1 MTTRIENVLAARNAS
16 LNDENDWEEFALTDV
31 KVLVPGKTRYA
42 NVLSASADNPVRV
55 TGQLD
60 VVEEDQEELVLDD
73 SYRNKRVLI
82 DNVTHYAY
90 GQHDDGE
97 IGLWV
102 AGTAGWFSIAPAR
115 GYKPMFNEMVEAID
129 LLYFLAD
136 QHQKS
141 RRRGK
146 KWNPKVDYLF
156 EEYTKHTNGA
166 CEDAEDSAEVFY
178 KHHEFLINQMVQG
191 KENVDWAS
199 TPIYSHLREL
209 YLDVFE
215 RAEAAAHGTQEEG
228 GSDEESDEESEVSPD
243 AAEVGRAQ
251 ADTIFEVVLDM
262 KESGLLSKRRLNVM
276 TVAETLLKRYEM
288 SSLDYALDLI
298 RARAGLLME
307 MMDNARTAT
316 FDWSQKAIYRQ
327 LKELESSGSLKAISD
342 TPLHP
347 RTRREDGSSSPLAEE
362 SEDDDEIPLPKGRRR
377 KVRKSLLRPKMS
389 SISVKGAGKR
399 NRQAEIGSTDSEDEI
414 KEPPESDDT
423 PSRSRGH
430 RLVHDPFSSKVN
442 ESTCSVVSGSDVALV
457 RKTPMQEIFESLM
470 TARPAINSNNENIY
484 QAPEAPDPA
493 DLPADTWMCPVQGCG
508 KTIYKAS
515 SKRSKEA
522 ILDHSLVHAEDTQT
536 KLNLV
541 FAEQRQNVNLSVS
554 HLVSRIRE
562 FSSHQESAGASDE
575 SDLRDS
581 TSPKR
586 IKL

>member
-55 TGQLD
+55 TGQLE
-60 VVEEDQEELVLDD
+60 VVEKEQEELVLDD

-102 AGTAGWFSIAPAR
+102 AGAAGWFSIAPAR

-141 RRRGK
+141 RRRGR
-146 KWNPKVDYLF
+146 KWNPKVNYLF
-156 EEYTKHTNGA
+156 DEYTKHTNGA

-178 KHHEFLINQMVQG
+178 KHHEFLINRMVQG

-199 TPIYSHLREL
+199 TPIYAHLREL

-215 RAEAAAHGTQEEG
+215 RAEAAANETQEEV
-228 GSDEESDEESEVSPD
+228 ESDEESEVSPD
-243 AAEVGRAQ
+243 AVDVGRAQ

-262 KESGLLSKRRLNVM
+262 KESGLLSKRRLNVT

-298 RARAGLLME
+298 RARAGLLTE
-307 MMDNARTAT
+307 MMDNAQTAT
-316 FDWSQKAIYRQ
+316 FDWSSKAIYRQ
-327 LKELESSGSLKAISD
+327 LKELESSGCLKGISD

-347 RTRREDGSSSPLAEE
+347 RARREGGSSSPLAEE
-362 SEDDDEIPLPKGRRR
+362 SEDDDEIPVPKGRRR

-389 SISVKGAGKR
+389 SVSVKAAGKR
-399 NRQAEIGSTDSEDEI
+399 NRQTEIGNTDSEDEFN
-414 KEPPESDDT
+414 EPPESDDT
-423 PSRSRGH
+423 PSKSRGH
-430 RLVHDPFSSKVN
+430 RLVHDPFSSRVN
-442 ESTCSVVSGSDVALV
+442 ESTRSIVSGSDVASV
-457 RKTPMQEIFESLM
+457 RKTPMQEVFEGLM
-470 TARPAINSNNENIY
+470 TASPTINNNSENIN
-484 QAPEAPDPA
+484 QATEPPDLA
-493 DLPADTWMCPVQGCG
+493 DLPADTWICSVQGCG

-522 ILDHSLVHAEDTQT
+522 ILDHSLVHAEDTQA

-541 FAEQRQNVNLSVS
+541 FAEQRHNVNASVS
-554 HLVSRIRE
+554 HLVSRIRD
-562 FSSHQESAGASDE
+562 FGSHQESAGTSDE
-575 SDLRDS
+575 APSLQR
-581 TSPKR
+581 TQHPEVA
-586 IKL
+586 

>member
-1 MTTRIENVLAARNAS
+1 MTTRIENVLAARDAS

-42 NVLSASADNPVRV
+42 NILSASADNPVRV
-55 TGQLD
+55 IGQLEI
-60 VVEEDQEELVLDD
+60 VEEEQEELVLDD
-73 SYRNKRVLI
+73 TYRNKRVLI

-102 AGTAGWFSIAPAR
+102 AGSAGWFSIAPSR

-136 QHQKS
+136 KHQNS

-146 KWNPKVDYLF
+146 KWNPKIDYLF
-156 EEYTKHTNGA
+156 DEYTKHTNGA
-166 CEDAEDSAEVFY
+166 CEDAEESAEVFY

-199 TPIYSHLREL
+199 TPIYAHLRGL

-215 RAEAAAHGTQEEG
+215 LAEATAHGTHEE
-228 GSDEESDEESEVSPD
+228 SESDEESEASLEAPD
-243 AAEVGRAQ
+243 VGRAQ
-251 ADTIFEVVLDM
+251 ADTIFEVILDM
-262 KESGLLSKRRLNVM
+262 KESGLLSKRRLNVT

-288 SSLDYALDLI
+288 SSLNYALDLI
-298 RARAGLLME
+298 RARAGFLIE
-307 MMDNARTAT
+307 MMNNAQTTT

-327 LKELESSGSLKAISD
+327 LKELESSESLQGISA

-347 RTRREDGSSSPLAEE
+347 RAPREDGSSSPSGEE
-362 SEDDDEIPLPKGRRR
+362 SEDEIPIPKGRRQR
-377 KVRKSLLRPKMS
+377 VRKSLLRPKMS
-389 SISVKGAGKR
+389 SVSAKGAGKR
-399 NRQAEIGSTDSEDEI
+399 NRQAAIGNTDSEEEI
-414 KEPPESDDT
+414 EELPQPEDT
-423 PSRSRGH
+423 PSKVRGH
-430 RLVHDPFSSKVN
+430 RLVHDPLSAKVN
-442 ESTCSVVSGSDVALV
+442 ESTRSIVSGSDVASV
-457 RKTPMQEIFESLM
+457 RKTPMQEIFECLM
-470 TARPAINSNNENIY
+470 SSNPAINNNENIH
-484 QAPEAPDPA
+484 QSTEPPDPA
-493 DLPADTWMCPVQGCG
+493 DLPPDTWACSIHGCG
-508 KTIYKAS
+508 KIIYKAS

-541 FAEQRQNVNLSVS
+541 FAEQRHNVNVSVS
-554 HLVSRIRE
+554 HLVSRIRD
-562 FSSHQESAGASDE
+562 FGTHQESTGTSDE
-575 SDLRDS
+575 LDVDGSS
-581 TSPKR
+581 SPKR

>member
-1 MTTRIENVLAARNAS
+1 MTTRIENVLAARDAS
-16 LNDENDWEEFALTDV
+16 LRDENDWEEFALTDV

-42 NVLSASADNPVRV
+42 NVLFASVDNPVRV
-55 TGQLD
+55 TGQLEI
-60 VVEEDQEELVLDD
+60 VEEEQEELVLDD

-102 AGTAGWFSIAPAR
+102 AGVAGWFSISPAR

-136 QHQKS
+136 KHQKS
-141 RRRGK
+141 RKRGK

-156 EEYTKHTNGA
+156 DEYTKHTNGT

-178 KHHEFLINQMVQG
+178 KHHEFLINQMVRG

-199 TPIYSHLREL
+199 TPIYAHLREL

-215 RAEAAAHGTQEEG
+215 RAEAAADEAQEKSE
-228 GSDEESDEESEVSPD
+228 SDEESDVSPD
-243 AAEVGRAQ
+243 ASAVGKAQ

-262 KESGLLSKRRLNVM
+262 KESGLLSKRRLNVT

-288 SSLDYALDLI
+288 SSLTYALDLI
-298 RARAGLLME
+298 RARAGFLIE
-307 MMDNARTAT
+307 MMEDAQTAT

-327 LKELESSGSLKAISD
+327 LKDLENSGSLQGISD

-347 RTRREDGSSSPLAEE
+347 RPRRLNSSSSPSAEE
-362 SEDDDEIPLPKGRRR
+362 SEDNEEIHVPKGRRR
-377 KVRKSLLRPKMS
+377 RVRKSLLRPKMS
-389 SISVKGAGKR
+389 SVSAKGAGKR
-399 NRQAEIGSTDSEDEI
+399 NRQAKIGNTDSEEEI
-414 KEPPESDDT
+414 EELSSPNNT
-423 PSRSRGH
+423 PSKIRGH
-430 RLVHDPFSSKVN
+430 RLVHDPLSAKVN
-442 ESTCSVVSGSDVALV
+442 ESTRSIVSGSDVASL
-457 RKTPMQEIFESLM
+457 RKTPMQDIFERLM
-470 TARPAINSNNENIY
+470 TPNAIINNSENVN
-484 QAPEAPDPA
+484 QTTEPPDHVE
-493 DLPADTWMCPVQGCG
+493 LPADTWICSIQGCG

-541 FAEQRQNVNLSVS
+541 FAEQRHNINVSVS
-554 HLVSRIRE
+554 HLVSRIRD
-562 FSSHQESAGASDE
+562 FGAHQESVGTSDKPE
-575 SDLRDS
+575 FRGP
-581 TSPKR
+581 TSPKK

>member
-1 MTTRIENVLAARNAS
+1 MTTRIENVLAARNAY

-55 TGQLD
+55 TGQLE
-60 VVEEDQEELVLDD
+60 VVEGDQEELVLDD

-102 AGTAGWFSIAPAR
+102 AGAAGWFSIAPAR

-156 EEYTKHTNGA
+156 DEYTKHTNGA

-178 KHHEFLINQMVQG
+178 KHHEFLINRMVQG

-199 TPIYSHLREL
+199 TPIYAHLREL

-215 RAEAAAHGTQEEG
+215 RAEAAAHETQEEG
-228 GSDEESDEESEVSPD
+228 ESDEESEVSPD
-243 AAEVGRAQ
+243 AADVGRAQ

-262 KESGLLSKRRLNVM
+262 KESGLLSKRRLNVT

-298 RARAGLLME
+298 RARAGLLIE
-307 MMDNARTAT
+307 MMDNAQTAT
-316 FDWSQKAIYRQ
+316 FDWSSKAIYRQ
-327 LKELESSGSLKAISD
+327 LKELESSGSLEGISD

-347 RTRREDGSSSPLAEE
+347 RARREDGSSSPLAEE
-362 SEDDDEIPLPKGRRR
+362 SEDDDEIPIPKGRRR

-389 SISVKGAGKR
+389 SVSVKGAGKR
-399 NRQAEIGSTDSEDEI
+399 NRQAEIGNTDSEDEF

-423 PSRSRGH
+423 PSKSRGH
-430 RLVHDPFSSKVN
+430 RLVHDPFSSRVN
-442 ESTCSVVSGSDVALV
+442 ESTRSIVSGSDVTSV

-470 TARPAINSNNENIY
+470 TASPTINNNSENIN
-484 QAPEAPDPA
+484 QATEPPDAA
-493 DLPADTWMCPVQGCG
+493 DLPADTWICPAQGCG

-536 KLNLV
+536 KLKLV
-541 FAEQRQNVNLSVS
+541 FAEQRQNVNASVS
-554 HLVSRIRE
+554 HLVSRIRD
-562 FSSHQESAGASDE
+562 FGSRQESAGTSDE